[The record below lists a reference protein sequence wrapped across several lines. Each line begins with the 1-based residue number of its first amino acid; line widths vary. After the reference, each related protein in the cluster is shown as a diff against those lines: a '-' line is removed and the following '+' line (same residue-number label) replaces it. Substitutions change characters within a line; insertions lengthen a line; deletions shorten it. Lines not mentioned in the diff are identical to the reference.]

1 MNDIRYALRTLW
13 QRPALTA
20 VILLTL
26 AAGIGA
32 VTAMFSIL
40 YAVLLR
46 PLPFSHPD
54 QLLLVRTY
62 YQAEGGS
69 GPLSPPDYRD
79 LRDTA
84 KSLQS
89 VAALRFVFERTV
101 NTGGRP
107 ERVPETSISLN
118 LLPTLG
124 VQPILGRGFTPD
136 EERGHVVLLSYEYWQ
151 RRFNGSRDAIGKTLT
166 IDGENDVI
174 VGVLPPRFVCV
185 EPADLYRPMEADR
198 IASGPRRNHNWT
210 VIARLRDGVTL
221 QQARSELQVF
231 SRQLASQYPDS
242 NRNAELRATPLQE
255 AMVSDYRLPL
265 LVLMAAVTLVLLIAC
280 GNVAG
285 LLLARGAARRNELA
299 VRVALGASPGR
310 LVRQFLTETM
320 LLAIAGGVLGI
331 AIALALHAL
340 ALRHPAITA
349 MTTGAPALD
358 PRVLAFALAASLA
371 TALLCGIAPAWAA
384 RDMSPAE
391 DLKSGARSTGARPG
405 TRLRSALV
413 IGQIALSVALLIGS
427 GLLLKTL
434 LRLRAV
440 DLGFDPHRLLTAQIA
455 LPAADYSSLPR
466 RAQFYRALQ
475 EDLRGRP
482 GVEGVGI
489 INLLPVRSPFN
500 DVGVW
505 PADTPPANRA
515 DASIAYRRWV
525 LPGYFEAM
533 RIPLKAG
540 RTIADSDEA
549 GRNPVIVLNEPLA
562 RRLFPNRDPLGQWVV
577 VDTMRDQ
584 PYTAQVVGIV
594 GEEKINGAAN
604 SDSPAMYVSY
614 LQDPLLTMEIALR
627 GDSRQTSEA
636 LRSAVAKLD
645 RNVPVA
651 RLETME
657 SILDQSLGNQRLSA
671 QLLAA
676 FALAAVLLAAIG
688 LYGVLA
694 FQVSQRTQEIGVR
707 MALGATRSHVL
718 GLVVRR
724 GMALVGIGLAVG
736 FGLSWWGVRLLR
748 SLLFGVAAND
758 PASFALALGA
768 LLAVGLV
775 ACSLPAW
782 RASKVDPMI
791 ALRSE

>member
-1 MNDIRYALRTLW
+1 MNDFRYAWRSLR

-20 VILLTL
+20 VIVLTL

-32 VTAMFSIL
+32 ATAMFSIL

-46 PLPFSHPD
+46 PLPFSQPR

-62 YQAEGGS
+62 YQPEGGS

-79 LRDTA
+79 LRDTT
-84 KSLQS
+84 KSFQS

-101 NTGGRP
+101 KTGSLP
-107 ERVPETSISLN
+107 ERVRETSISLN

-124 VQPILGRGFTPD
+124 VQPMLGRAFTPD

-151 RRFNGSRDAIGKTLT
+151 RRFNGSADAIGRTLT

-185 EPADLYRPMEADR
+185 QPADLFRPMEADR

-221 QQARSELQVF
+221 QQASSELAVF
-231 SRQLASQYPDS
+231 SGQLASQYPDS
-242 NRNAELRATPLQE
+242 NRNTELRGTLLQE
-255 AMVSDYRLPL
+255 AMVRDYRMPL

-310 LVRQFLTETM
+310 LVRQFLTETL
-320 LLAIAGGVLGI
+320 LLAMGGGGLGI
-331 AIALALHAL
+331 ALAMALQALAF
-340 ALRHPAITA
+340 RHPALTD
-349 MTTGAPALD
+349 MSNGAPALD
-358 PRVLAFALAASLA
+358 PRVLAFALVA
-371 TALLCGIAPAWAA
+371 TLGTAFLCGIAPAWAA

-391 DLKSGARSTGARPG
+391 DLKSGARSTGAHAG
-405 TRLRSALV
+405 TRLRSVLV
-413 IGQIALSVALLIGS
+413 SGQIALSVALLIGS

-434 LRLRAV
+434 SRLRAV

-455 LPAADYSSLPR
+455 LPGADYTAVPR

-475 EDLRGRP
+475 EDLRSRP
-482 GVEGVGI
+482 GIEGVGI

-500 DVGVW
+500 NVGVW
-505 PADTPPANRA
+505 PSDTPPANHA
-515 DASIAYRRWV
+515 DAYVAYRRWV

-533 RIPLKAG
+533 RIALKAG
-540 RTIADSDEA
+540 RTIADNDEA
-549 GRNPVIVLNEPLA
+549 GRTNVIVLNEPLA
-562 RRLFPNRDPLGQWVV
+562 RRLFPNRDPLGRWVV
-577 VDTMRDQ
+577 VDTMGDQ
-584 PYTAQVVGIV
+584 PYTAQIVGIV
-594 GEEKINGAAN
+594 GEEKIEGAGN
-604 SDSPAMYVSY
+604 SESPAMYISY
-614 LQDPLLTMEIALR
+614 LQDPTLTMEIALR
-627 GDSRQTSEA
+627 GDPAQSSEA
-636 LRSAVAKLD
+636 LRSAVAQLD

-651 RLETME
+651 RLQTMDA
-657 SILDQSLGNQRLSA
+657 ILDESLGNQRFSA
-671 QLLAA
+671 QLLAG

-694 FQVSQRTQEIGVR
+694 FYVSQRTQEIGVR
-707 MALGATRSHVL
+707 MALGATRGHVL
-718 GLVVRR
+718 GLVVQR
-724 GMALVGIGLAVG
+724 GMALVVVGLAIGL
-736 FGLSWWGVRLLR
+736 GLSWWGVRLLR

-758 PASFALALGA
+758 PASFAVALMVLAG
-768 LLAVGLV
+768 VGLL

-782 RASKVDPMI
+782 RATKVDPMV